1 MATWLVRSH
10 SIPFLTRS
18 ISKRAFR
25 TSRRSFDSPDP
36 RISSLGRAIKDDY
49 ARVRAHYQTPKHAIV
64 LAHGLLG
71 FDELHVAGRL
81 LPGVHYWR
89 GITEALRGND
99 VEVIAA
105 AVPASASIEERAEKL
120 GKDIEQKA
128 GGKAVNIV
136 AHSMGGL
143 DARYMISKL
152 KPPNVKV
159 LSLTTIASPHRG
171 SAFAD
176 YVFNKIGTA
185 RLPTVYRMLNAM
197 KLETGAFRQ
206 LTRKYMLETFNP
218 TVPDLEGVRYYS
230 YGAAATPAPWSA
242 FRHSHRIVNQE
253 EGPNDGLV
261 SVHSSQ
267 WGSYKGTLMD
277 VSHLDL
283 INWTNRLRWL
293 VWQLVGNKRNFNA
306 IALYLDIADMLAK
319 EGL

>member
-1 MATWLVRSH
+1 MATWLPRSL
-10 SIPFLTRS
+10 PTC
-18 ISKRAFR
+18 FR
-25 TSRRSFDSPDP
+25 TTRRALTSAARNLDSPDP
-36 RISSLGRAIKDDY
+36 RISSLGRVIKDDY
-49 ARVRAHYQTPKHAIV
+49 ATIRTNYQTPKHTIV

-89 GITEALRGND
+89 GITEALRNNGA
-99 VEVIAA
+99 EVIAA

-120 GKDIEQKA
+120 GRDIGQKA
-128 GGKAVNIV
+128 GGRAVNII

-143 DARYMISKL
+143 DARYMISRL
-152 KPPNVKV
+152 KPPNVDV
-159 LSLTTIASPHRG
+159 LSLTTVASPHRG

-176 YVFNKIGTA
+176 HIFNQIGAA
-185 RLPTVYRMLNAM
+185 RLPTLYRVLNAL
-197 KLETGAFRQ
+197 KVETGAFRQ

-218 TVPDLEGVRYYS
+218 AVPDREGVRYYS
-230 YGAAATPAPWSA
+230 YGAAAAPAPWSA
-242 FRHSHRIVNQE
+242 FRQSHRIVEQA

-261 SVHSSQ
+261 SVSSSR
-267 WGSYKGTLMD
+267 WGEYKGTLID

-293 VWQLVGNKRNFNA
+293 VWQLAGNQRNFNA
-306 IALYLDIADMLAK
+306 IAFYLDIGDMLAQ